1 MVIYLKKMTWMGI
14 VALTALAAGARA
26 HPPGATAGSEVRVGT
41 EAQTNTEPMSSA
53 SQAEEFL
60 AAVRGT
66 GPLACELIVR
76 TVGQGWW
83 GGGPVPDAE
92 LAVLEQVRWAT
103 QRRDDPAAV
112 PMLRAGLEDTDA
124 CVRRASARLLGSTRH
139 PSAAEAL
146 LGALQSSNPTTRQLA
161 AVGLGYADQPEAV
174 DPLIRVLRDGESS
187 VRAAAGWAL
196 GRIEDRRAVAPL
208 TRLLLEDADPGV
220 RRAAAEA
227 LGRILG

>member
-1 MVIYLKKMTWMGI
+1 MFHLKRMTWIGI
-14 VALTALAAGARA
+14 VALTTLAAGARA
-26 HPPGATAGSEVRVGT
+26 HPRAPGAMARQGAG
-41 EAQTNTEPMSSA
+41 AQTNPEPLGSA

-60 AAVRGT
+60 AAVRGA

-83 GGGPVPDAE
+83 GGGQMPDAE
-92 LAVLEQVRWAT
+92 VAVLDKVRWAT

-112 PMLRAGLEDTDA
+112 PLLRAGLEDADA

-139 PSAAEAL
+139 PSASEAL
-146 LGALQSSNPTTRQLA
+146 LGALQSSNVTTRQLA

-174 DPLIRVLRDGESS
+174 DPLLRVLRDGEAS
-187 VRAAAGWAL
+187 VRAAAVWAL

-208 TRLLLEDADPGV
+208 TRLLLEDADPAV
-220 RRAAAEA
+220 RRTAAEA
-227 LGRILG
+227 LGKILG